1 MAWFTYGSCDHK
13 SGTHARTGS
22 SLPALVSALALGVT
36 VLGGLATAAEAAGTT
51 VRAVM
56 HSGLRVL
63 DPIITTAHITR
74 NHGYMIYDTLLS
86 MDADYKP
93 QPQMA
98 EYKISDDGLT
108 YTLTLREGL
117 LWHDG
122 TPVTAEDCVA
132 SLKRWAQRDTGGQ
145 MMMDV
150 TESLTAADARTIV
163 LKLKKPFAPVLD
175 MLAKPS
181 SVVPFMMPKKV
192 AETPSTES
200 ITDQTGS
207 GPFKFIKGEF
217 QPGVKVVYEKFD
229 KYIPRKEAPSWTAG
243 GKVVKVD
250 RVEWINM
257 PDAQTALN
265 ALGSGEVDYMES
277 PPVDLL
283 PMAESNRDLRKFT
296 WNPLGSQTMGRM
308 NFLYPP
314 FDNVKIRRAAMLA
327 LNQEDVLAALI
338 GNPDYYKICA
348 SMYGCGVP
356 LETNAGAPPSLTL
369 KGDAKAAQ
377 ALLKEAG
384 YDGTPV
390 VILQPTDVITTAP
403 QPVVAA
409 QLLRNAGFK
418 VVLQPMDWQTLVTRR
433 ASQAPVAEGGW
444 NMFFTNWIGA
454 EVWTPL
460 VNPMLNGRGKK
471 GGFFGW
477 MDDPEL
483 DAMRVSFASAK
494 TLDEQKAIA
503 AKIQQR
509 AYDEVAYVPL
519 GNYIIPALYR
529 TSLSGLIRG
538 PAPLFWNI
546 KKAD

>member
-1 MAWFTYGSCDHK
+1 MNWFKHGRFKKERLKPATLAMA
-13 SGTHARTGS
+13 
-22 SLPALVSALALGVT
+22 SAIALGV
-36 VLGGLATAAEAAGTT
+36 AAFAPAANAAETT
-51 VRAVM
+51 LRAVM

-63 DPIITTAHITR
+63 DPIMTTAHITR

-86 MDADYKP
+86 MDASYKP

-132 SLKRWAQRDTGGQ
+132 SLKRWASRDTGGL
-145 MMMDV
+145 MLMDY
-150 TESLTAADARTIV
+150 TESLTAADPRTIV
-163 LKLKKPFAPVLD
+163 LKLKKPFAPTLD

-181 SVVPFMMPKKV
+181 SVVPFMMPKRI
-192 AETPSTES
+192 AETPGTES
-200 ITDQTGS
+200 ITDQIGS
-207 GPFKFIKGEF
+207 GPFKFVKAEF

-229 KYIPRKEAPSWTAG
+229 KYIPRKEPPSWTAG
-243 GKVVKVD
+243 GKVVYVD
-250 RVEWINM
+250 RVEWVNM
-257 PDAQTALN
+257 PDAQTSLN
-265 ALGSGEVDYMES
+265 ALNSGEIDYMEA
-277 PPVDLL
+277 PPPDLL
-283 PMAESNRDLRKFT
+283 PLAEANPDVKKFK
-296 WNPLGSQTMGRM
+296 WAPLNVETMGAM

-314 FDNVKIRRAAMLA
+314 FDNVKIRKAALLA
-327 LNQEDVLAALI
+327 IGQTDVLTAVV
-338 GNPDYYKICA
+338 GSPDYFKVCPSI
-348 SMYGCGVP
+348 YGCDVP
-356 LETNAGAPPSLTL
+356 METDAGAPKTYAT
-369 KGDAKAAQ
+369 GDIKAAQ

-390 VILQPTDVITTAP
+390 VILQPTDTITTAP

-409 QLLRNAGFK
+409 QALRNAGFK
-418 VVLQPMDWQTLVTRR
+418 VELQPMDWQTLVTRR

-444 NMFFTNWIGA
+444 SMFFTNWIGP

-460 VNPMLNGRGKK
+460 VNPMLNVRGKK

-477 MDDPEL
+477 LDDPEL
-483 DAMRVSFASAK
+483 LKMRVQFAEAK
-494 TLDEQKAIA
+494 TPDEQKAVA

-509 AYDEVAYVPL
+509 VYDEVAYIPL
-519 GNYIIPALYR
+519 GTYYIPALYR
-529 TSLSGLIRG
+529 TSLSGLLQG

-546 KKAD
+546 KKAN